1 MNVLRSVGWVLL
13 STLCFFGTFILIQWL
28 SYEVLDSL
36 HFALNHLL
44 LFLLFGLL
52 SWIFPKNY
60 GLYGT
65 IGTVFIFLTIL
76 KLENNLPIDI
86 ILLAS
91 ILLLGGFTGFLIKKK
106 KYKLLIIPSIAL
118 LFIFWQLFVL
128 FMKMTPEIVL
138 DKEKVSITYF
148 NAQADSVLNVSN
160 KRLTLSKDTVYLVNF
175 TLYHCSPCR
184 QKKKVLKKIEQKFTN
199 APFRIITIHSIED
212 KKYFFEH
219 YADKK
224 DTYHDYGYK
233 MTKAF
238 KIPGAPCEFIFDREG
253 RELRR
258 FFGFSA
264 ELSSDYEQKTIELI
278 KKNL

>member
-1 MNVLRSVGWVLL
+1 MNKLQTIGWIFL
-13 STLCFFGTFILIQWL
+13 STLCFFGVFILIQWL
-28 SYEVLDSL
+28 SYEVFDSL
-36 HFALNHLL
+36 HIVLNHLIL
-44 LFLLFGLL
+44 VGLFTGL
-52 SWIFPKNY
+52 SWALPKNY
-60 GLYGT
+60 GIYGT
-65 IGTVFIFLTIL
+65 LGSVFIFLTIL
-76 KLENNLPIDI
+76 ILDNNLRYDL
-86 ILLAS
+86 ILSSSVL
-91 ILLLGGFTGFLIKKK
+91 ILGGVTGFLIKKRR
-106 KYKLLIIPSIAL
+106 YKLLIVPSIAM
-118 LFIFWQLFVL
+118 LFIFWQVYE
-128 FMKMTPEIVL
+128 MYSKMISYTVSEK
-138 DKEKVSITYF
+138 DKINIIYF
-148 NAQADSVLNVSN
+148 NEQADSVLNVSN

-238 KIPGAPCEFIFDREG
+238 KIPGAPFEFIFDREG

-258 FFGFSA
+258 FSGFSA
-264 ELSSDYEQKTIELI
+264 ELSSEYEQKTIELI